1 MKQPSKGKSTRKQ
14 PITTCVVGVVYANWC
29 PHCTSLVGNP
39 EDKYQED
46 EYQEDKSDWGRV
58 KEMLEK
64 VNDNGTKYVVEK
76 IESAQEQEM
85 RAVQDIGVRADGF
98 PTIYKYYNSGE
109 NVKHYTGDRTPE
121 EIVRWARDHDGR
133 VVKSIVYGGAKS
145 RRGRRRNR
153 KHRKISATRRR

>member
-1 MKQPSKGKSTRKQ
+1 MKQPSKGKSMRKQ

-29 PHCTSLVGNP
+29 PHCTSLVGKS
-39 EDKYQED
+39 EA
-46 EYQEDKSDWGRV
+46 EYENSDWGRV
-58 KEMLEK
+58 KQMLEK

-85 RAVQDIGVRADGF
+85 RAVQDMGVRADGF

-109 NVKHYTGDRTPE
+109 NVNHYTGDRTPE

-133 VVKSIVYGGAKS
+133 VVKSIVYGGKS